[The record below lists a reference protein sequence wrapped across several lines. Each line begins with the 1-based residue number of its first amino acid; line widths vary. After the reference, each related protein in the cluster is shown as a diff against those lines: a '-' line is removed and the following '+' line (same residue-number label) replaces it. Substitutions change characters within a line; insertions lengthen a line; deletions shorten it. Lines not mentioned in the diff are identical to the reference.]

1 MKVGI
6 LPSANIYSTQI
17 LPCRVHWLQRGPL
30 NRTSQPSAIVNTPSL
45 CERAFSTTS
54 YLSNWLAPK
63 RGHNQKNRKGRP
75 RVRTGGSTKGTTVVW
90 GDYGLRMRDHD
101 RRIAAKQLQIA
112 ADAIRMRLRGQ
123 RYRLYTRVCAN
134 IGVYTSGNEV
144 RMGKGKGS
152 FDYWAARVAV
162 SRILFELKGDLHEQ
176 IVRDAFRLAGNKLPG
191 EPPRRLS
198 SQQMSIN
205 VDIGLYE
212 FVKRGDPPV
221 MGITKVEV
229 GMSFEEMQRPRI
241 KLPMDVSAGQIPATT
256 PL

>member
-1 MKVGI
+1 MRQSIFSFSLLCRCPEIPYYTASSRSISV
-6 LPSANIYSTQI
+6 LSTSFCPPHKQSI
-17 LPCRVHWLQRGPL
+17 PRLTQRTFSSTPPL
-30 NRTSQPSAIVNTPSL
+30 
-45 CERAFSTTS
+45 F
-54 YLSNWLAPK
+54 NWLAPK

-101 RRIAAKQLQIA
+101 RRISAKQLQIGA
-112 ADAIRMRLRGQ
+112 ETIRKRLRGE

-191 EPPRRLS
+191 
-198 SQQMSIN
+198 
-205 VDIGLYE
+205 LYE
-212 FVKRGDPPV
+212 FVRKGDPPV
-221 MGITKVEV
+221 MGITKVEA
-229 GMSFEEMQRPRI
+229 GTSLEEMQKPRV
-241 KLPMDVSAGQIPATT
+241 KLPMDVTAGRIPATT
-256 PL
+256 PP

>member
-1 MKVGI
+1 MSLLARPIPKHPTV
-6 LPSANIYSTQI
+6 
-17 LPCRVHWLQRGPL
+17 RVAH
-30 NRTSQPSAIVNTPSL
+30 RTFSSTPS
-45 CERAFSTTS
+45 RHD
-54 YLSNWLAPK
+54 WLAPK

-101 RRIAAKQLQIA
+101 RRISAKQLQIGA
-112 ADAIRMRLRGQ
+112 ETIKKRLRGQ

-191 EPPRRLS
+191 
-198 SQQMSIN
+198 
-205 VDIGLYE
+205 LYE
-212 FVKRGDPPV
+212 FVRKGDPPV
-221 MGITKVEV
+221 MGITPVEP
-229 GMSFEEMQRPRI
+229 GTTLEQMRRPTLT
-241 KLPMDVSAGQIPATT
+241 LPADVTAGRIPAIT
-256 PL
+256 PP